1 MKENK
6 AIHTLH
12 FDISLHEEHAFG
24 MGKVKILGNGTT
36 K

>member
-6 AIHTLH
+6 AIHTLY